1 MRPIHPRIYTHL
13 VTLWLAMSAG
23 GIVLGIVV
31 WQRLNQSIDASLRGA
46 TFRIAL
52 QNVDRSL
59 ERAQSAARTYCLTGA
74 QVDFTA
80 FEADREDFDARFRE
94 FGQLAHEHPRLEED
108 VLELRAVSERQLR
121 LLESQVERRQR
132 EQVTPSSTEPD
143 FEQTRELND
152 RKRDIIDRL
161 EHYPQDLLAT
171 HSTAA
176 RFELQRAL
184 STTLAA
190 GLFGLGAGVLAFYLS
205 RVALRQETQKREL
218 SELALRA
225 ERASQDKSTF
235 LANMSH
241 EIRTPMNA
249 ILGFS
254 ELLTAELPQGG
265 RSRQHA
271 RSIYDAARSLL
282 QLIND
287 ILDLSKM
294 EASMLELHL
303 EPGDVREVTSL
314 LQTVFA
320 QQATR
325 KGLRLNISVADDL
338 PSALLV
344 DRARLRQILVN
355 LVSNA
360 IKFTERGS
368 VAVRAKWEKDPAV
381 PESGTLLLEVSDT
394 GLGIPPEKQAEIFQ
408 PFVQVD
414 TRRPTEQQGTGLGLS
429 IVLRLAERMGGTV
442 RVVSDVGRG
451 STFVIRVPDVAI
463 SPHVPATETSPAE
476 ETIDFNDLAPA
487 DILVVDDNA
496 VNRNLLGS
504 TFEGTHHTV
513 RFATNGREA
522 VESVRATLP
531 AVVLMDIRMPEM
543 DGQTA
548 LSEIRKLPGAAALP
562 VIAVTASS
570 MIEDENRLRGVF
582 AGYVRKPFTRPMLF
596 KQMAAVLPRRAP
608 AVRGAARARTS
619 EAAQPSQWTELAV
632 QLRRL
637 QKTEWPRVS
646 ESGAITEIKDFAHT
660 LQRLGLSRSC
670 PRLREFAQSLAT
682 DAEAY
687 AIVRLE
693 DRLAHFPALIAEI
706 ETAAAA
712 AAAPGPSPSP
722 APDAAHAAHGKPTPP
737 VAK

>member
-31 WQRLNQSIDASLRGA
+31 WKRLNQSLDASLRGA

-52 QNVDRSL
+52 QNIDRSL
-59 ERAQSAARTYCLTGA
+59 ERARASALSYCITGA
-74 QVDFTA
+74 DTDLA
-80 FEADREDFDARFRE
+80 FFRADEAEFNSRFND
-94 FGQLAHEHPRLEED
+94 LAQAALQNRRLQQD
-108 VLELRAVSERQLR
+108 IIDLRAVSAAQLQALDRQVASR
-121 LLESQVERRQR
+121 REGNSAATSAVAVAGPIDES
-132 EQVTPSSTEPD
+132 
-143 FEQTRELND
+143 RELMQ
-152 RKRDIIDRL
+152 RSREIFTRL

-254 ELLTAELPQGG
+254 ELLAAELPPGG
-265 RSRQHA
+265 RSRVHA

-287 ILDLSKM
+287 ILDLSKI

-303 EPGDVREVTSL
+303 EAADVRDVATL

-325 KGLRLNISVADDL
+325 KGLRFDVIVAPNL
-338 PSALLV
+338 PHGLMI
-344 DRARLRQILVN
+344 DRSRLRQILVN
-355 LVSNA
+355 LVANA
-360 IKFTERGS
+360 VKFTEHGGIR
-368 VAVRAKWEKDPAV
+368 VQLRWERDDPASN
-381 PESGTLLLEVSDT
+381 SGTLLFEVTDT
-394 GLGIPPEKQAEIFQ
+394 GVGIPPEKRAEIFQ

-414 TRRPTEQQGTGLGLS
+414 TRRPIEQQGTGLGLS
-429 IVLRLAERMGGTV
+429 IVLRLVERMGGTV
-442 RVVSDVGRG
+442 QVDSEIGQG
-451 STFVIRVPDVAI
+451 STFRIRIPDVAI
-463 SPHVPATETSPAE
+463 SERPPAPEANAADE
-476 ETIDFNDLAPA
+476 VVDFNDLAPV
-487 DILVVDDNA
+487 DILVVDDNS
-496 VNRNLLGS
+496 VNRDLLRS
-504 TFEGTHHTV
+504 IFDGTHHTV

-522 VESVRATLP
+522 VDSVSAAKP
-531 AVVLMDIRMPEM
+531 QIVLMDIRMPVM

-548 LSEIRKLPGAAALP
+548 LAEIRKIPGADTLP
-562 VIAVTASS
+562 IIAVTASS
-570 MIEDENRLRGVF
+570 MVEDESRLRGTF
-582 AGYVRKPFTRPMLF
+582 AGYLRKPFTRTMLF
-596 KQMAAVLPRRAP
+596 KQMAAFLPRRASGPRALP
-608 AVRGAARARTS
+608 ALRTQ
-619 EAAQPSQWTELAV
+619 EAAQPALWPELVA

-637 QKTEWPRVS
+637 ERTEWPKVRD
-646 ESGAITEIKDFAHT
+646 SGAITEIKDFAHT
-660 LQRLGLSRSC
+660 LNVLGRTKAC
-670 PRLREFAQSLAT
+670 PRLAEFAEMLQT
-682 DAEAY
+682 DADAY

-693 DRLAHFPALIAEI
+693 DRLTHFPALIDEI
-706 ETAAAA
+706 EAAM
-712 AAAPGPSPSP
+712 
-722 APDAAHAAHGKPTPP
+722 KP
-737 VAK
+737 VASDARTSTVGK